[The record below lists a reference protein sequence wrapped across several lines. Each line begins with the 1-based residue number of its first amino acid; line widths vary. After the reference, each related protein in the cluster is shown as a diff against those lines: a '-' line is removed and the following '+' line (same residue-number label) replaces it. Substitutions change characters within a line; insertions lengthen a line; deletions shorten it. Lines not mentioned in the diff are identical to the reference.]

1 MLQKTMFRQTISR
14 EVSIEGIGVHTGVK
28 SKVTL
33 APFEDGIALTRTDMH
48 PQSFTLAPQNARPSP
63 LCTLLTNS
71 HGTTLSTVEHLLS
84 ALHGMGITDLEI
96 EVEGPEVPIFD
107 GSSLP
112 WVRLLEQ
119 AGIMSLDEPID
130 FLKVTQPVSLELE
143 GRTLAAA
150 PASNFALDCTVDF
163 PHPKIGAQRWQS
175 ILTPEVY
182 KADIAPARTFI
193 LEDELKQAQAAGFA
207 KGATLEGGVLYL
219 NDGSVAN
226 PGGLRFDDEAV
237 RHKMLDVIGDLF
249 LAGKPVLGAFTLDR
263 PGHTVNNML
272 LRKLV

>member
-1 MLQKTMFRQTISR
+1 MFRQTISH

-28 SKVTL
+28 AKVTL

-84 ALHGMGITDLEI
+84 ALHGMGITDIEI
-96 EVEGPEVPIFD
+96 EVDGPEVPILD
-107 GSSLP
+107 GSALP
-112 WVRLLEQ
+112 WVQLLEQ
-119 AGIMSLDEPID
+119 ARIMSLDEPIE
-130 FLKVTQPVSLELE
+130 FLKVAQPVSLEDNN
-143 GRTLAAA
+143 RTLTAA
-150 PASNFALDCTVDF
+150 PASSFTLDCRVDF
-163 PHPKIGAQRWQS
+163 PHPKIGAQRWHGT
-175 ILTPEVY
+175 LTPEVY
-182 KADIAPARTFI
+182 KAEIAPARTFI

-207 KGATLEGGVLYL
+207 KGASLEGGVMFL
-219 NDGSVAN
+219 NNGEVMN
-226 PGGLRFDDEAV
+226 PGGLRFADEAV
-237 RHKMLDVIGDLF
+237 RHKTLDAIGDLF